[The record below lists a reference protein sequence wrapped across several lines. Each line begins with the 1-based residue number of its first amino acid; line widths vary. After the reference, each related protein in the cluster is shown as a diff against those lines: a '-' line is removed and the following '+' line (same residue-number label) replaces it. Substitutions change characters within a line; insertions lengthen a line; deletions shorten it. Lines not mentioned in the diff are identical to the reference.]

1 MEGVG
6 RMISKR
12 REHVWLLLPAV
23 ATLLCITIFPLIFSV
38 NVSLRHYSTVGK
50 PVHYFNNFGNYAFIL
65 TDPYFYNSLWVTI
78 KFSLLCLLFELPIGF
93 GIALLFSDKKYKLSP
108 LSIFIFLPMAIAPAV
123 VGLVFRWFYSAE
135 VGIVGYMLS
144 LVGIQAP
151 SWTSSSAASM
161 FSVVLAD
168 AWEWTPFVFLIC
180 LAGLQSIDEEV
191 YEAAQ
196 IDGASAWKRLQHIT
210 LPLMKPTVVIVVL
223 LRAIPALKEFDKFFV
238 VTAGGPGIATEST
251 SLYVYKQ
258 FIWYNNLGT
267 ATAAAFILLIVIIV
281 FCQLLFAYLR
291 RQEKW

>member
-1 MEGVG
+1 
-6 RMISKR
+6 MIPKR
-12 REHVWLLLPAV
+12 REHIWLLLPAV
-23 ATLLCITIFPLIFSV
+23 LTLLCITIFPLIFSV

-50 PVHYFNNFGNYAFIL
+50 PVHFFNNFANFRFIL
-65 TDPYFYNSLWVTI
+65 TDPHFHNSLWVTI
-78 KFSLLCLLFELPIGF
+78 RFSLLCLLVELPIGF
-93 GIALLFSDKKYKLSP
+93 GLALLFSEKRYRLSP
-108 LSIFIFLPMAIAPAV
+108 LSILIFLPMAIAPAV

-135 VGIVGYMLS
+135 VGIIGYVLS

-151 SWTSSSAASM
+151 SWTSSSLASM

-180 LAGLQSIDEEV
+180 LAGLQSIDVEV

-196 IDGASAWKRLQHIT
+196 IDGAPAWKRLQYIT
-210 LPLMKPTVVIVVL
+210 LPLMKPTIVIVVL

-238 VTAGGPGIATEST
+238 ITAGGPGISTEST
-251 SLYVYKQ
+251 SLYAYKQ

-267 ATAAAFILLIVIIV
+267 ATAAAFLLLIMIIA

>member
-1 MEGVG
+1 V
-6 RMISKR
+6 
-12 REHVWLLLPAV
+12 L
-23 ATLLCITIFPLIFSV
+23 TLLCITIFPLIFSV

-50 PVHYFNNFGNYAFIL
+50 PVHFFNNFANFRFIL
-65 TDPYFYNSLWVTI
+65 TDPHFHNSLWVTI
-78 KFSLLCLLFELPIGF
+78 KFSLLCLLVELPIGF
-93 GIALLFSDKKYKLSP
+93 GLALLFSEKRYGLSP
-108 LSIFIFLPMAIAPAV
+108 LSILIFLPMAIAPAV

-135 VGIVGYMLS
+135 VGIIGYVLS

-151 SWTSSSAASM
+151 SWTSSSLASM

-180 LAGLQSIDEEV
+180 LAGLQSIDVEV

-196 IDGASAWKRLQHIT
+196 IDGASAWKRLQYIT
-210 LPLMKPTVVIVVL
+210 LPLMKPTIVIVVL
-223 LRAIPALKEFDKFFV
+223 LRAIPALKEFDKFFII
-238 VTAGGPGIATEST
+238 TAGGPGISTEST
-251 SLYVYKQ
+251 SLYAYKQ

-267 ATAAAFILLIVIIV
+267 ATAAAFLLLIMIIA